1 MPTKKPRKRKKP
13 PTVTIHMNATI
24 LAIDANFDPIT
35 QAPFDYREENIYPLF
50 QERGFTIVRRQGES
64 ARRTEVAP
72 QARMPNVVYLTG
84 VGHGFPDSYTGD
96 NLDPIFSVGHFSPEE
111 AAGKIVHFLSCETA
125 ADLGPDF
132 VAKGCRAYFG
142 YSDNFTYPPNLAEVF
157 FDCDSEIDRG
167 FANGLIAEQVFQ
179 NVQARFQEHIDR
191 LKSTGDSGDLF
202 NASVLEVDMR
212 LLRAPSVAP
221 EYGDPNAKLIQ

>member
-157 FDCDSEIDRG
+157 FDCDSEIDRRQRRSVQCFG
-167 FANGLIAEQVFQ
+167 ARGRHALVASALSRARVRRSKCEADSVICCSRLARLNKFGLCSSPLQKKEFP
-179 NVQARFQEHIDR
+179 NV
-191 LKSTGDSGDLF
+191 
-202 NASVLEVDMR
+202 
-212 LLRAPSVAP
+212 
-221 EYGDPNAKLIQ
+221 

>member
-1 MPTKKPRKRKKP
+1 MPTKKRKKRKKP

-50 QERGFTIVRRQGES
+50 QERGVTIV
-64 ARRTEVAP
+64 
-72 QARMPNVVYLTG
+72 
-84 VGHGFPDSYTGD
+84 
-96 NLDPIFSVGHFSPEE
+96 
-111 AAGKIVHFLSCETA
+111 
-125 ADLGPDF
+125 
-132 VAKGCRAYFG
+132 
-142 YSDNFTYPPNLAEVF
+142 
-157 FDCDSEIDRG
+157 RG